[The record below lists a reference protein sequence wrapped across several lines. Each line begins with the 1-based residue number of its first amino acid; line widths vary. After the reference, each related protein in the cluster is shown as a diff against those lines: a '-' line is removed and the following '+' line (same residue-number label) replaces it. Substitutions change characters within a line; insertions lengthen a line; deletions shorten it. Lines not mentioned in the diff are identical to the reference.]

1 MNMKVFILVE
11 VILTRRF
18 ENKETKS
25 VSYMTTVNSSRLAKT
40 EDDLEVLIPETKILW
55 LNEALPRGQ
64 HLLMVEVL
72 PNKKNGIGYNYKF
85 IKRVKEADLVQALA
99 EVE

>member
-1 MNMKVFILVE
+1 MNMKVFILVD
-11 VILTRRF
+11 VILTRKF

-25 VSYMTTVNSSRLAKT
+25 VSYMTTINSSRLAKT
-40 EDDLEVLIPETKILW
+40 DDGVEVLIPETKILW
-55 LNEALPRGQ
+55 LDEALPRGQ

-72 PNKKNGIGYNYKF
+72 PSKKNGISYKF
-85 IKRVKEADLVQALA
+85 IKRVKEEDLVQALA

>member
-1 MNMKVFILVE
+1 MNLKVFILVD
-11 VILTRRF
+11 VILTRKF

-25 VSYMTTVNSSRLAKT
+25 VSYMTTINSSRLAKT
-40 EDDLEVLIPETKILW
+40 DDGVEVLIPETKTLW
-55 LNEALPRGQ
+55 LDEALPRGQ
-64 HLLMVEVL
+64 HLLMVEVQ
-72 PNKKNGIGYNYKF
+72 PSKKHGISYKF